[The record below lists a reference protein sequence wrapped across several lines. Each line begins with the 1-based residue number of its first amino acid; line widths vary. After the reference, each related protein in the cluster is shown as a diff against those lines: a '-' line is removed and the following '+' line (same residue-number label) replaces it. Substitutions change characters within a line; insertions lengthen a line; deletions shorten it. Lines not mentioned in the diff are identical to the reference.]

1 MQLTVCVH
9 QRSVAASS
17 VTAPTWCP
25 LRRPRTQQQ
34 VGHMHC
40 TVGDRRN
47 GGGCIGCSWLRAAG
61 PTVAVLFT
69 WSPTYVTAGWDG
81 GETEEGCGV
90 FGCEIRSLWLSAA
103 GPTCAV
109 CSTCCL

>member
-40 TVGDRRN
+40 TVGDRRI
-47 GGGCIGCSWLRAAG
+47 GGGVHWVQLA
-61 PTVAVLFT
+61 
-69 WSPTYVTAGWDG
+69 
-81 GETEEGCGV
+81 EGCGSY
-90 FGCEIRSLWLSAA
+90 GCCVVYMVPNIRYSWM
-103 GPTCAV
+103 GRW
-109 CSTCCL
+109 